1 MGLIKEFREFIAKGN
16 AMDLAVGVIIG
27 AAFGKI
33 VSSLVDDVI
42 TPALLTPALKAAN
55 LEKIQ
60 ELKTD
65 GGILYGNF
73 LAAVLS
79 FLIISFVIF
88 LLIKVINTMKKKEEP
103 ASSANAGA
111 IGYVPRNV
119 DDGISFVRS
128 IIARELTSCVGDSTI
143 ADYSDANGRPRDL
156 KPESDIDVWRDD
168 NTKTRY
174 NFTYWYNLRYGIKR
188 LAGLYSCDEN
198 VFGGSN

>member
-42 TPALLTPALKAAN
+42 TPAILTPALTAAN

-103 ASSANAGA
+103 APAAPAG
-111 IGYVPRNV
+111 PTQE
-119 DDGISFVRS
+119 
-128 IIARELTSCVGDSTI
+128 ELLAEI
-143 ADYSDANGRPRDL
+143 RDL
-156 KPESDIDVWRDD
+156 LKNKS
-168 NTKTRY
+168 
-174 NFTYWYNLRYGIKR
+174 
-188 LAGLYSCDEN
+188 
-198 VFGGSN
+198 